1 MNLTDH
7 LKQNKQ
13 TIVYF
18 YPKDNTPGCT
28 IEAKDFSTYYD
39 KFLKHDIGV
48 VGISRDSYESHCK
61 FIEKHGLTIPLITD
75 SDLTL
80 HKQF

>member
-1 MNLTDH
+1 MSLANQ
-7 LKQNKQ
+7 LKNHNQ

-18 YPKDNTPGCT
+18 YPKDDTPGCT

-39 KFLKHDIGV
+39 IFLKHDIGI
-48 VGISRDSYESHCK
+48 VGISRDTEASHCD
-61 FIEKHGLTIPLITD
+61 FIEKHGLTIPLISDTD
-75 SDLTL
+75 LIL